1 MQICDIYKINSHIQ
15 LFEAFT
21 SLNVLNFADIIQ
33 GQIEILEFFEFIQ
46 IFHLLNDIIL
56 QIEYLKMSAKDI

>member
-15 LFEAFT
+15 LFETLA

-33 GQIEILEFFEFIQ
+33 GQIEIFEFFEFIQ

-56 QIEYLKMSAKDI
+56 